1 MYQYKI
7 MSATATATMIQEVV
21 AIMDRS
27 GSMRGKV
34 EDSVGGFNTTLEVLR
49 EEKEENAKI
58 NVSVK
63 LFDNEEILLFSSL
76 PLEEVRPLEVR
87 QFVPRGQTA
96 LLDAIGNTVTHF
108 MEKKLMDPAA
118 YDCCTIYVVTDGLEN
133 CSRSYTHSTIKKLVQ
148 AADEKYNIKVIYL
161 AANQDAILEA
171 RNIGIGEG
179 QAINYSETSAE
190 TNAVYRSAAS
200 MVKRHRSSDPFEFL
214 PAERSASQSCCTPPV
229 APALRMPPPPTRSG
243 HHISQISLDNTI
255 VGPPPLGVDVDPP
268 RLMRQLN
275 FQFD

>member
-7 MSATATATMIQEVV
+7 MSATMIQEVV

-34 EDSVGGFNTTLEVLR
+34 DDSVGGFNTTLEVLR
-49 EEKEENAKI
+49 EEQEENTKI

-108 MEKKLMDPAA
+108 MEKKLMNPAA

-133 CSRSYTHSTIKKLVQ
+133 CSRSYTHSAIKKLVQ
-148 AADEKYNIKVIYL
+148 AADDKYNIKVIYL
-161 AANQDAILEA
+161 AANQDAIREA
-171 RNIGIGEG
+171 SNLGIGEG

-190 TNAVYRSAAS
+190 MEAVYRGAAS
-200 MVKRHRSSDPFEFL
+200 MVKRHRTSDPFEFL
-214 PAERSASQSCCTPPV
+214 QTERSASQSCCTPPP
-229 APALRMPPPPTRSG
+229 APALRMPPAPTRSS
-243 HHISQISLDNTI
+243 HHISHIPVDNTI
-255 VGPPPLGVDVDPP
+255 VGPPPLEVDVGPP